1 MKDILFIINPVA
13 GRGKAKRLIPLIEEM
28 MKTSEK
34 MYDIVTTKKP
44 RQAIELA
51 SDGASKGYKT
61 IVAVGGDGTINEVA
75 KGIFFHGLSR
85 LGIVPSG
92 TGNDLAKTLNIPR
105 DPKEAINIILKDKS
119 RRIDVGCVNN
129 IFFLNIASIGL
140 DSEVLKNTENIKKKI
155 KGKIAYVLG
164 FFKTIFNYKN
174 KNVEIELDDIKIS
187 EEVVLVAVG
196 NGRYYGGGMK
206 ICPMA
211 LIEDGYFHTCVI
223 KNISKMKLF
232 VVFPLIFWGTHIKFK
247 KHVEIYRA
255 KKIKVKTKESI
266 YLNIDGEIFKVDDEA
281 VFTIDDKGIEVVC
294 E

>member
-13 GRGKAKRLIPLIEEM
+13 GRGKAKRLIPLIEKTME
-28 MKTSEK
+28 TSEK
-34 MYDIVTTKKP
+34 MYDIVITEKP

-75 KGIFFHGLSR
+75 KGIFSYGFSR
-85 LGIVPSG
+85 LGIVPGG
-92 TGNDLAKTLNIPR
+92 TGNDLAKTLKIPK

-119 RRIDVGCVNN
+119 RKIDVGFVNN

-140 DSEVLKNTENIKKKI
+140 DSEVLKNTEKIKKKV

-164 FFKTIFNYKN
+164 FIETIFNYESKD
-174 KNVEIELDDIKIS
+174 VEIELDDVKIS

-223 KNISKMKLF
+223 KNISKIKLF
-232 VVFPLIFWGTHIKFK
+232 VVFPSIFLGTHIKFK
-247 KHVEIYRA
+247 KHVETYRT
-255 KKIKVKTKESI
+255 KKIKVNTKGSV
-266 YLNIDGEIFKVDDEA
+266 YLNIDGEILKVDDEA
-281 VFTIDDKGIEVVC
+281 VFTIKDKGIEVAC